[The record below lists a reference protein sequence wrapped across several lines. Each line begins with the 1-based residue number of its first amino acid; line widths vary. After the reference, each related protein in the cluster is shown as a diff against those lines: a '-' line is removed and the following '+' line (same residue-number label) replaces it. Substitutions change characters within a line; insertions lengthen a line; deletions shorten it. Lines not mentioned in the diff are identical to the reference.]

1 MIKDSSF
8 SMSKADQSIEMGN
21 QGVVSNHPMMGCMQG
36 LHCKEQPV
44 FVGDYRRHAV
54 AMALK

>member
-36 LHCKEQPV
+36 LHCKEQSV
-44 FVGDYRRHAV
+44 FIGDSRRHGV